1 MLVMQ
6 NNFYNIPEELR
17 VRPQWCLWRLEDIG
31 AKKPSKIP
39 YQTNGKMASTAEP
52 STWSTFEQVST
63 VKLANSSYV
72 FDATSPPACVTGYS
86 GIGFFFSENDPYT
99 FIDLDTTDDP
109 VVLNQQVEIFKH
121 FDSYS
126 EVSPSGKG
134 LHIIIKGH
142 VPQGRR
148 RNYVEIYSSARY
160 ATMTGNVHSN
170 KPIAYRQEILL
181 SLWEQ
186 LGAGAPQA
194 FQYHGN
200 EKENGNDKEIIERAL
215 NATNGD
221 KFRLLLEGN
230 WSNLYPSQSEADYA
244 YINMISFYTQ
254 NRNQIRRLFRQSAL
268 GARPKAKRDKYVDAM
283 IDHSFDRL
291 LPPIDFDGFKISVEK
306 ALNANVRASSVD
318 TTSVLSSPISVVHK
332 SIAGSSNDKTADF
345 ESVNK
350 GLIPLPVASIYHPP
364 LQIPIPPGIM
374 GEIAKFIYEAAPRPV
389 PEMAIAGALG
399 LMAGICGRAYNIS
412 ATGLNQYVLLIAA
425 TGTGKEQCAV
435 GIDRLMNAIKLMVP
449 TSTNFIGPSEIS
461 SGQALVK
468 ELNKNPCFVSI
479 LGEFGLRL
487 QSMSNPHAHNSEV
500 MLKRI
505 LLDLFNKSGFGQTFR
520 RSIYSDK
527 DKNIDATNAPSFSIL
542 GESTPERFYG
552 VLNEDMISE
561 GLLPRFMIIEY
572 KGIRVPLNPN
582 HMQAKPTFQLIERF
596 AGLVAQVEMIMHAKK
611 VIDIPSDEAST
622 KIFEDFD
629 RHCDLQINGTS
640 KEILR
645 QLWNRAHIKALKI
658 AALIAVGVNMADPV
672 VIPEYAHW
680 AINMV
685 VNDIRALSHKFEMG
699 EIGASSSEIKQIEDI
714 KKTLKEFVTA
724 DWDIIGKYKV
734 DERLF
739 KNKII
744 PWQYIHRRLGASAVF
759 RNDKAG
765 ATFALKRAIQT
776 LLDSDTIREIGRN
789 DLSAKYGTSQRAFV
803 IRDNRIL
810 E

>member
-1 MLVMQ
+1 MSY
-6 NNFYNIPEELR
+6 YNIPEELR
-17 VRPQWCLWRLEDIG
+17 ARPQFVLWRLTDIG
-31 AKKPSKIP
+31 AHKPSKIP
-39 YQTNGKMASTAEP
+39 YQLDGSLASVTEP
-52 STWSTFEQVST
+52 STWCSFEQAVG
-63 VKLANSSYV
+63 AAHN
-72 FDATSPPACVTGYS
+72 YS
-86 GIGFFFSENDPYT
+86 GIGYVFTENDPYT

-109 VVLNQQVEIFKH
+109 VVLNQQIEIFKQ

-160 ATMTGNVHSN
+160 ATMTGNVHLN
-170 KPIAYRQEILL
+170 KPIAYRQEVLL

-186 LGAGAPQA
+186 MGAGAPQA

-200 EKENGNDKEIIERAL
+200 EKENGNDKEIVERAL
-215 NATNGD
+215 NAANGE
-221 KFRLLLEGN
+221 KFKYLLDGE

-244 YINMISFYTQ
+244 FINIISFYTQ

-291 LPPIDFDGFKISVEK
+291 LPLIDFDGFKISVER
-306 ALNANVRASSVD
+306 ALNEQKRQIINSDSNDITNSSFI
-318 TTSVLSSPISVVHK
+318 SSDIRNFNNSK
-332 SIAGSSNDKTADF
+332 IAGSSNGKTPLF
-345 ESVNK
+345 ESENK
-350 GLIPLPVASIYHPP
+350 GSIPLPAAKLNGNSQINSPTIYHPP

-542 GESTPERFYG
+542 GESTPERFYD

-611 VIDIPSDEAST
+611 VIDISSDEAST

-658 AALIAVGVNMADPV
+658 AALIAVGVNMADPI

-685 VNDIRALSHKFEMG
+685 VNDIRALSYKFEMG

-714 KKTLKEFVTA
+714 KKMLKEFVTA

-789 DLSAKYGTSQRAFV
+789 DLSAKYGTSQRVFV